1 MKKTILFMLLGIIT
15 FSACKKDADGF
26 KPEVTN
32 QTDNFIFQDGNV
44 SNGTGSF
51 EYRWTNTGTKA
62 TIAISTQGQATQMDI
77 KVYDALNVEVYS
89 NSLDNNGS
97 FTTGSGTTGQWR
109 IVFVFKNFNG
119 NIQVNSRKL

>member
-1 MKKTILFMLLGIIT
+1 MKKTILFMLLGILT
-15 FSACKKDADGF
+15 FSACKKDSDGF

-32 QTDNFIFQDGNV
+32 QTDNFIFQNSNV

-51 EYRWTNTGTKA
+51 EYRWSNTGTRA
-62 TIAISTQGQATQMDI
+62 TITISTQGQAGQMDI
-77 KVYDALNVEVYS
+77 KVYDGLNVEVYS

-97 FTTGSGTTGQWR
+97 FTTGSGTSGQWR

-119 NIQVNSRKL
+119 NIQVNAKKL